1 MNNGNITYNLSD
13 KTAKDSQIY
22 SKTTQTTS
30 DDISTFGL
38 IKRGL
43 RIANLNV
50 CHILNKVDEIKIL
63 LSEKRSV
70 DILGICETFLNSDVT
85 DELITVDGF
94 NFERKDRE
102 GKSGGGILVYLSQS
116 LNYKRRTDLEGEI
129 ETIWL
134 EISLPNSKP
143 ILYCSA
149 YRPPS
154 APVAW
159 VDLFTKQI
167 EHASCSGYEIIISG
181 DMNINLMQDPP
192 KYWSDALEMFNFT
205 QVVSCPTR
213 VTDNSGTLIDHIY
226 TNRSENIAEVN
237 VPTIAMSDHFP
248 VCVTRSTKNNLN
260 KNTHITIEYRDYK
273 QFDDIAYLS
282 ELANVNLDFLD

>member
-1 MNNGNITYNLSD
+1 MSKSTNVRRPSANSITNVVKSPPPP
-13 KTAKDSQIY
+13 
-22 SKTTQTTS
+22 TQTSNLVFDEMNSENRTYHSKSHHYHPQKVQTNS

-38 IKRGL
+38 LKRGL
-43 RIANLNV
+43 RIANLNI

-70 DILGICETFLNSDVT
+70 DILGICETFLNSEVPN
-85 DELITVDGF
+85 ELITVDGF

-159 VDLFTKQI
+159 IDLLTKQI
-167 EHASCSGYEIIISG
+167 EHASCSDNEIIISG
-181 DMNINLMQDPP
+181 DMNINIMQDPQSTGQMP
-192 KYWSDALEMFNFT
+192 WR
-205 QVVSCPTR
+205 C
-213 VTDNSGTLIDHIY
+213 LIS
-226 TNRSENIAEVN
+226 RKLS
-237 VPTIAMSDHFP
+237 P
-248 VCVTRSTKNNLN
+248 VQHVLLKIPAR
-260 KNTHITIEYRDYK
+260 
-273 QFDDIAYLS
+273 
-282 ELANVNLDFLD
+282 